1 MNKKNMQ
8 LEEKIQTLKKTSLFN
23 SLERELVEEVASL
36 CYVVHKEPS
45 ELLFE
50 IQDPA
55 DGFYIIASGL
65 VKVYRIS
72 TDGAEHI
79 LHFFR
84 DGDMVAEA
92 ALFDLRVYPASCMA
106 LESTTALFLR
116 RNDFIAMVHQY
127 PSLSIGV
134 MNSLSKRLR
143 KFTAIIEELS
153 LKHVTSRLANYLY
166 ENSTERSG
174 KRVCRLDISKVTLAS
189 HLGTIKE
196 TLSRS
201 FRKLK
206 DLNIIQEK
214 AEGYIEIVKPNIL
227 LDIAHGNQP

>member
-1 MNKKNMQ
+1 M
-8 LEEKIQTLKKTSLFN
+8 KIETIMETLKQTSLFN
-23 SLERELVEEVASL
+23 SLNEDLIKTVAGL
-36 CYVVHKEPS
+36 CRVVKKEAS
-45 ELLFE
+45 DLFFE

-55 DGFYIIASGL
+55 EGFYIVAGGL
-65 VKVYRIS
+65 VKVFRTS
-72 TDGAEHI
+72 MDGGEHI

-106 LESTTALFLR
+106 LEPTTALYVR
-116 RNDFIAMVHQY
+116 RDDFIGLVY
-127 PSLSIGV
+127 RNPDLSIGV

-143 KFTAIIEELS
+143 KFTVMIEELS
-153 LKHVTSRLANYLY
+153 LKHVTSRLASFLY
-166 ENSTERSG
+166 ENKTEMSG
-174 KRVCRLDISKVTLAS
+174 RFVCRLDISKVTLAS

-206 DLNIIQEK
+206 DLHVIEEK
-214 AEGYIEIVKPNIL
+214 AEGFIEILELARL
-227 LDIAHGNQP
+227 LNIAHGENI